1 MKIVRITTEVIAIPL
16 IKTFK
21 TALRTIDTVENVVV
35 TIETDTD
42 KKGYGSAAPTPV
54 ITGETLASIQG
65 AIDHISPF
73 LTGMEILDHELLFQK
88 MNSCI
93 LGNMSAKA
101 AIDMALYD
109 LLAKAYQTPLYRL
122 LGGAVNTIE
131 TDITISLN
139 PVHEMMEDSKQKIQ
153 EGFTILKIKVG
164 GDPDLDIARLEAI
177 KDVVG
182 DNVQIRIDA
191 NQGWSPKE
199 AVFVGQEIE
208 KRDIP
213 IVLMEQPVLA
223 KDFTGLKY
231 VRDNIALPIF
241 ADESVFSPQD
251 AIQLI
256 NMGAVDGL
264 NIKLMKCGGI
274 YNALKIAAIAES
286 ANIPCMIGSMM
297 ECSISVTAA
306 AHLAASR
313 SIIKG
318 YDLDAPLFCSSN
330 PAKGGM
336 TYNGSKVC
344 LSDLPGLGIES
355 ITSSRISS

>member
-1 MKIVRITTEVIAIPL
+1 MKIVGITTEIITIPL

-35 TIETDTD
+35 TIKTDTGE
-42 KKGYGSAAPTPV
+42 KGYGSAAPTPV
-54 ITGETLASIQG
+54 ITGDTLASIQG
-65 AIDHISPF
+65 AIEYISPF
-73 LTGMEILDHELLFQK
+73 LTGLEIINYELLFQK
-88 MNSCI
+88 LNSCI

-101 AIDMALYD
+101 AIDMAVYD
-109 LLAKAYQTPLYRL
+109 LLGKAHKTPLYKF

-139 PVHEMMEDSKQKIQ
+139 PVHEMMEESRQKTR
-153 EGFTILKIKVG
+153 EGFNILKIKVG
-164 GDPDLDIARLEAI
+164 DEPDLDIARLEAI
-177 KDVVG
+177 KDAVEDAVE
-182 DNVQIRIDA
+182 DDVQIRIDA

-208 KRDIP
+208 KRNIP
-213 IVLMEQPVLA
+213 VVLMEQPVLA
-223 KDFTGLKY
+223 RDFAGLKY
-231 VRDNIALPIF
+231 VRDNIALPVF

-251 AIQLI
+251 ALQLI

-330 PAKGGM
+330 PAEGGM
-336 TYNGSKVC
+336 IYNGSTVS
-344 LSDLPGLGIES
+344 LSDLPGLGIKS
-355 ITSSRISS
+355 ITP

>member
-1 MKIVRITTEVIAIPL
+1 MKIIDITTETIAIPL

-35 TIETDTD
+35 TIKTDTGE
-42 KKGYGSAAPTPV
+42 KGYGSAAPTPV

-65 AIDHISPF
+65 AIAHISPF
-73 LTGMEILDHELLFQK
+73 LTGLEIIDYELLFQK
-88 MNSCI
+88 LNSCI

-101 AIDMALYD
+101 AIDMAVYD
-109 LLAKAYQTPLYRL
+109 LLGKAYKTPLYKF
-122 LGGAVNTIE
+122 LGGAVNSIE

-139 PVHEMMEDSKQKIQ
+139 PVHKMVEESRQKTQ
-153 EGFTILKIKVG
+153 EGFNILKIKVG

-177 KDVVG
+177 KDAVE

-199 AVFVGQEIE
+199 AVFVGQQIE
-208 KRDIP
+208 KRNIP
-213 IVLMEQPVLA
+213 VVLMEQPVPA
-223 KDFTGLKY
+223 RDFAGLKY
-231 VRDNIALPIF
+231 VRDNIALPVF

-251 AIQLI
+251 ALQLI
-256 NMGAVDGL
+256 NMEAVDGL

-274 YNALKIAAIAES
+274 YNALKISAIAES

-306 AHLAASR
+306 AHFAASR

-330 PAKGGM
+330 PAEGGM
-336 TYNGSKVC
+336 IYNGSTVSF
-344 LSDLPGLGIES
+344 SDLPGLGIKS
-355 ITSSRISS
+355 ITL

>member
-1 MKIVRITTEVIAIPL
+1 MKIISITTEIIAIPL

-35 TIETDTD
+35 TIETDTGE
-42 KKGYGSAAPTPV
+42 KGFGSAAATPV

-65 AIDHISPF
+65 AIEHISPF
-73 LTGMEILDHELLFQK
+73 LTGMGILDYELLFQK
-88 MNSCI
+88 LNSCI

-109 LLAKAYQTPLYRL
+109 LLAKAYKTPLYKF

-139 PVHEMMEDSKQKIQ
+139 PVQEMMEDSKQKVQ
-153 EGFTILKIKVG
+153 EGFRILKIKVG

-177 KDVVG
+177 KSVVG

-208 KRDIP
+208 KREIP
-213 IVLMEQPVLA
+213 IVLMEQPVAA
-223 KDFTGLKY
+223 KDFKGLKY
-231 VRDNIALPIF
+231 VRDNIALPVF

-251 AIQLI
+251 ALELI
-256 NMGAVDGL
+256 KMDAVDGL

-286 ANIPCMIGSMM
+286 AGIPCMIGSMM

-306 AHLAASR
+306 AHLATSR
-313 SIIKG
+313 SIITG

-330 PAKGGM
+330 PAKGGIA
-336 TYNGSKVC
+336 YSGSTVC
-344 LSDLPGLGIES
+344 FNDLPGLGIES
-355 ITSSRISS
+355 IIS